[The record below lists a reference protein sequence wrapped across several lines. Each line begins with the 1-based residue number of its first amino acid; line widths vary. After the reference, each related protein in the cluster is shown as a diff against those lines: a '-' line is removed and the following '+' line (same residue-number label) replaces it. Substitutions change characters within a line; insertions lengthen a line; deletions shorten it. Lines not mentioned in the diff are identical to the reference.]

1 MSTQEVIRAYY
12 ASLEQHDDRWQDLY
26 SEDAAFSDASHT
38 LNSIG
43 RDAVLQ
49 SFIPFLKP
57 WRE

>member
-49 SFIPFLKP
+49 SFIPFL
-57 WRE
+57 